1 MTAASPAAS
10 PAGEVRLRLTVAD
23 GRVRDVA
30 VTVMRPATAARQF
43 LIGKP
48 VAEALKLAPLL
59 FAVCG
64 VAQQAAAT
72 AAAEQALDAAADPAH
87 QNARALLTA
96 GEALGGHLQHLAL
109 DWPQAAGEPPQPMLL
124 AGARKAL
131 GRLGPALY
139 PARDGFALGGG
150 RLRPDIDA
158 LLTIMSAASDAVRQ
172 LTGAPP
178 ALFREPPPPTDPPL
192 PRLLPPRDAQWFGRR
207 LAADPA
213 FADFPDDDGEPALNG
228 PLADH
233 ADHPDIRQLLRHCG
247 LSVVSL
253 YAARLVAV
261 AQTLDRMVRRCQALA
276 VADPRPDPIFNGGGA
291 GCGLA
296 HAARGAL
303 AHWLRIEQGVVADWR
318 AVAPTEWNFH
328 PKGPLAAALTGMA
341 AGPDLARRVELL
353 ACSLDPCTPW
363 RVDVVEKE
371 SGHA

>member
-1 MTAASPAAS
+1 MNAAPPA
-10 PAGEVRLRLTVAD
+10 AGEVRLRLTVAD
-23 GRVRDVA
+23 GRVQGA
-30 VTVMRPATAARQF
+30 TTTVTRPATAARQF

-64 VAQQAAAT
+64 VAQQAAAA
-72 AAAEQALDAAADPAH
+72 AAAEQALDAVAAPAH
-87 QNARALLTA
+87 QNARELLVA
-96 GEALGGHLQHLAL
+96 GETLGGHIQHLAL

-150 RLRPDIDA
+150 RLRPDMDA
-158 LLTIMSAASDAVRQ
+158 LLTIMSAVSDTVRQ

-178 ALFREPPPPTDPPL
+178 ALFREPPPPANPAL
-192 PRLLPPRDAQWFGRR
+192 PRLLPSRDAQWFGRR

-213 FADFPDDDGEPALNG
+213 FADFPDDDDGQPALNG
-228 PLADH
+228 PLADYP
-233 ADHPDIRQLLRHCG
+233 DHPDLGPLLRHCG

-261 AQTLDRMVRRCQALA
+261 AQTLDRMVRHCQALA
-276 VADPRPDPIFNGGGA
+276 AADPRPDPIFNGGGT
-291 GCGLA
+291 GSGLA
-296 HAARGAL
+296 RAARGVL
-303 AHWLRIEQGVVADWR
+303 AHWLRIEQGVIADWR

-328 PKGPLAAALTGMA
+328 PAGPLTAALTGMA
-341 AGPDLARRVELL
+341 AGPGLARRVELL
-353 ACSLDPCTPW
+353 ACSLDPCVPW
-363 RVDVVEKE
+363 RVDVMEKE